1 MDVLRRKQAETEVIS
16 VRVPSELKQQL
27 SEQECRV
34 ERLGFNFNA
43 TLVEL
48 LAEAAH
54 VIEEE
59 LTEEELHAGVV
70 DEAKGVRGA
79 GKAGLRLVSD
89 GRRRRDH

>member
-1 MDVLRRKQAETEVIS
+1 MEILRRKPEQMEVIR
-16 VRVPSELKQQL
+16 VRVPAVLKRQL
-27 SEQECRV
+27 VEQRRRA
-34 ERLGFNFNA
+34 ERMGFNYTA
-43 TLVEL
+43 TLVEV

-59 LTEEELHAGVV
+59 LTEKELHAGAMV
-70 DEAKGVRGA
+70 EANVVRGA